1 MNILAIG
8 SGGRE
13 HALIWKIA
21 QSPKAGKIYA
31 APGNAGIAALAE
43 CVPVP
48 VDEIKK
54 LASFAL
60 AKSID
65 LTVVGPE
72 LPLTLGIVDE
82 FKRHGLKICGPDRAA
97 AQIEGSK
104 LFAKDLMQKYLVP
117 TAAYASFD
125 SPSEAAAHLR
135 QRGVPAVIKADGL
148 AAGKGVMP
156 VHSLKEAEQAIDTIL
171 IRKAF
176 GAAGSRIVIEDFLR
190 GEEASFIAFT
200 DGKTILPMPSTQD
213 HKAIFD
219 GDKGPNT
226 GGMGAYSPA
235 PVITDGLARRIM
247 DEVMMPVVRG
257 MADEGTPFRGILYAG
272 LMIDGD
278 AIRVLEFNA
287 RSGDPE
293 TQPILMRMQSDI
305 VPVLEAVADGNLNRA
320 AITWDERPAVCVVM
334 AAGGYPGNYRKGMA
348 IEGLDEV
355 QSLPDVQVFHAGT
368 AFEGGRVVVNGG
380 RVLGVTA
387 LGGTIELAIERAYDA
402 AARIRWDGAYY
413 RKDIGKKAMNRMEQ
427 IQNPKSE
434 ARNKFK

>member
-1 MNILAIG
+1 MKILVIG

-21 QSPKAGKIYA
+21 QSPKVKHIYA
-31 APGNAGIAALAE
+31 APGNAGIASLAE

-54 LASFAL
+54 LAAFAL
-60 AKSID
+60 SKSVD

-72 LPLTLGIVDE
+72 LPLTLGIIDE
-82 FKRHGLKICGPDRAA
+82 FKRYGLKICGPDRAA
-97 AQIEGSK
+97 ARIEGSK
-104 LFAKDLMQKYLVP
+104 LFAKDLMKKYRVP
-117 TAAYASFD
+117 TADYASFD
-125 SPSEAAAHLR
+125 SPSAAVAHLR
-135 QRGVPAVIKADGL
+135 KRGVPAVIKADGL

-156 VHSLKEAEQAIDTIL
+156 VHSLEEAEKAIDTIL
-171 IRKAF
+171 TRKEF

-213 HKAIFD
+213 HKAIYD

-235 PVITDGLARRIM
+235 PVITEKLARRIM
-247 DEVMMPVVRG
+247 DEVMTPVVKG
-257 MADEGTPFRGILYAG
+257 MAAEGSPFKGILYAG
-272 LMIDGD
+272 MMIDGE

-293 TQPILMRMQSDI
+293 TQPIMMRMKSDI
-305 VPVLEAVADGNLNRA
+305 IPVLDAIADGTLDGA
-320 AITWDERPAVCVVM
+320 AVTWDERPAVCIVM
-334 AAGGYPGNYRKGMA
+334 ASEGYPGSYRKGMA
-348 IEGLDEV
+348 IEGLTEA

-368 AFEGGRVVVNGG
+368 SLDGNRVVVNGG

-387 LGGTIELAIERAYDA
+387 LGGTIEDAIARAYDA
-402 AARIRWDGAYY
+402 AARIRWDGVYY
-413 RKDIGKKAMNRMEQ
+413 RKDIGRKALNREG
-427 IQNPKSE
+427 
-434 ARNKFK
+434 ARKI

>member
-1 MNILAIG
+1 MKILVIG

-13 HALIWKIA
+13 HALLWKIV
-21 QSPKAGKIYA
+21 QSPQVRKAYA
-31 APGNAGIAALAE
+31 APGNAGIASLAE

-97 AQIEGSK
+97 ALIEGSK
-104 LFAKDLMQKYLVP
+104 LFAKDLMQKYRIP
-117 TAAYASFD
+117 TAAYAAFD

-135 QRGVPAVIKADGL
+135 KRGVPAVIKADGL
-148 AAGKGVMP
+148 ASGKGVMP
-156 VHSLKEAEQAIDTIL
+156 VHNLEEAEQAIDTIL
-171 IRKAF
+171 TKKAF
-176 GAAGSRIVIEDFLR
+176 GTAGSRIVIEDFLR

-235 PVITDGLARRIM
+235 PVITDARARRIM
-247 DEVMMPVVRG
+247 DEVMTPVVRG
-257 MADEGTPFRGILYAG
+257 MSEEGTPFKGILYAG

-278 AIRVLEFNA
+278 DIRVLEFNA

-293 TQPILMRMQSDI
+293 TQPILMRMKSDI
-305 VPVLEAVADGNLNRA
+305 VPVLEAVAEGSLDRA
-320 AITWDERPAVCVVM
+320 AITWDDRPAVCVVM
-334 AAGGYPGNYRKGMA
+334 ASEGYPGNYRKGMA
-348 IEGLDEV
+348 IEGLDEA

-368 AFEGGRVVVNGG
+368 ASEGGRVVVNGG

-387 LGGTIELAIERAYDA
+387 LGSTIEKAIERAYDA
-402 AARIRWDGAYY
+402 ASRIRWDGVYY
-413 RKDIGKKAMNRMEQ
+413 RKDIGRKALNRVKQ
-427 IQNPKSE
+427 I
-434 ARNKFK
+434 

>member
-1 MNILAIG
+1 MHILVIG

-13 HALIWKIA
+13 HAIIWKIA
-21 QSPKAGKIYA
+21 QSPKVGKIYA
-31 APGNAGIAALAE
+31 APGNAGIASLAE

-72 LPLTLGIVDE
+72 MPLTLGIVDE

-104 LFAKDLMQKYLVP
+104 LFAKDLMQRCHVP
-117 TAAYASFD
+117 TATYAAFD
-125 SPSEAAAHLR
+125 SPAEAATHLR

-156 VHSLKEAEQAIDTIL
+156 VHSLEEAEEAIDTIL
-171 IRKAF
+171 TRKAF

-235 PVITDGLARRIM
+235 PVITEGLARRIM
-247 DEVMMPVVRG
+247 DEVMTPVARG
-257 MADEGTPFRGILYAG
+257 MADEGTPFKGILYAG

-278 AIRVLEFNA
+278 DIRVLEFNA

-305 VPVLEAVADGNLNRA
+305 VPVLEAVADGNLDRVS
-320 AITWDERPAVCVVM
+320 ITWDERPAVCVVM
-334 AAGGYPGNYRKGMA
+334 AAGGYPGNYRKGMI

-387 LGGTIELAIERAYDA
+387 LGSTIELAIERAYDA

-413 RKDIGKKAMNRMEQ
+413 RKDIGRKALNRGGG
-427 IQNPKSE
+427 
-434 ARNKFK
+434 